1 MFFNRNYYEIFTFF
15 DWWLR
20 FCKCRTWPA
29 RPKPPML
36 ARICSE
42 CLWLGGR
49 CILFSIWAGRR
60 WASTTLVRSILWW
73 RSRDRSRH
81 LGTRRTSRKRI
92 RPSRLVKRGRMLGCR
107 CWLDGWF
114 GMRIWTRRTMG
125 SLLLFARAEYS
136 HNLDF
141 KWRVT
146 MLRRDLVLIF
156 N

>member
-1 MFFNRNYYEIFTFF
+1 MKQVEILKTFHESLFHVKLAFYSILKCFIIEIITFF

-60 WASTTLVRSILWW
+60 WASTTLVPSILWW
-73 RSRDRSRH
+73 RSPERSRRR
-81 LGTRRTSRKRI
+81 GTRLTSPKRI
-92 RPSRLVKRGRMLGCR
+92 RPNRLVKRGRMLDCR
-107 CWLDGWF
+107 C
-114 GMRIWTRRTMG
+114 
-125 SLLLFARAEYS
+125 
-136 HNLDF
+136 
-141 KWRVT
+141 
-146 MLRRDLVLIF
+146 
-156 N
+156 